1 MEINMRSFEI
11 KPSNG
16 GDEFVVV
23 LKDGNTV
30 VAEHTFPCDQVDDDD
45 AHVRD
50 DTFRECKNIGN
61 TWVATGKDPYDRS
74 LFLS

>member
-1 MEINMRSFEI
+1 MRSFEI

-16 GDEFVVV
+16 GDACVVV

-30 VAEHTFPCDQVDDDD
+30 VAEHTFPCDQADNDE
-45 AHVRD
+45 HVRD
-50 DTFRECKNIGN
+50 DAFRECESIGN
-61 TWVATGKDPYDRS
+61 AWVTTGKDPYDRT